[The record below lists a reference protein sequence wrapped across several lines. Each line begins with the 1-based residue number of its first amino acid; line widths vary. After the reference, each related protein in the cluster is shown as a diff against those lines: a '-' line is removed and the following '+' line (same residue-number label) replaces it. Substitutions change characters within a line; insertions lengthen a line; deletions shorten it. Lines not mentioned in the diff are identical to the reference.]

1 MAQGAAPAPRPGA
14 GGGRSQMLDA
24 SSVPILLP
32 ELAVSPE
39 AAPVAAE
46 PQPSPSSPY
55 IVLTL
60 PTQPP
65 LPSGDSALEPEQQAG
80 GSERMR
86 EDRRRRPWPQTRL
99 FFPFLLPLAASLVSF
114 PYLIPQGVL
123 RVVYPP
129 SLVLQQTSS
138 SSFVWAPANPLPL
151 LFLRD
156 QASPASCPVQNS
168 LAWAGHWREPKER
181 GAPWAG
187 LLPAAAAVL
196 PISSDTS
203 LGGCQA
209 PALPRE
215 TCFRRVRQVSPV
227 PTHLSYD
234 LMGQEPR
241 PPPPAPGSTDSLNST
256 RGQRGERAP
265 EVSSIAHN
273 VRPDQDNWIPRGNDR
288 AGAGAWGAGTNSQR
302 NSPSASPG
310 LDTHLTQKPEAPWSS
325 ALLVTPPFR
334 HLGSWGL
341 GWGELR
347 CCGQGTPIQNKE
359 GPHLGF

>member
-1 MAQGAAPAPRPGA
+1 
-14 GGGRSQMLDA
+14 MLAA
-24 SSVPILLP
+24 SSVPTLLP

-55 IVLTL
+55 IVLTR

-65 LPSGDSALEPEQQAG
+65 LPSGDSALETEQQAG

-86 EDRRRRPWPQTRL
+86 EDRRRPWPQTRL

-129 SLVLQQTSS
+129 SLVLQQISS
-138 SSFVWAPANPLPL
+138 SSFVRAPANLLPL
-151 LFLRD
+151 LFLLD
-156 QASPASCPVQNS
+156 QASPASYPMQSS
-168 LAWAGHWREPKER
+168 LAWAGHWRVPEEQ
-181 GAPWAG
+181 GAPRAG
-187 LLPAAAAVL
+187 LLPAATAVL
-196 PISSDTS
+196 PISSGTS

-227 PTHLSYD
+227 PTYLSYD
-234 LMGQEPR
+234 LIGQEPR
-241 PPPPAPGSTDSLNST
+241 PPPPAPGSTDTLNST

-273 VRPDQDNWIPRGNDR
+273 VRPDQDN
-288 AGAGAWGAGTNSQR
+288 
-302 NSPSASPG
+302 
-310 LDTHLTQKPEAPWSS
+310 
-325 ALLVTPPFR
+325 
-334 HLGSWGL
+334 
-341 GWGELR
+341 
-347 CCGQGTPIQNKE
+347 
-359 GPHLGF
+359 